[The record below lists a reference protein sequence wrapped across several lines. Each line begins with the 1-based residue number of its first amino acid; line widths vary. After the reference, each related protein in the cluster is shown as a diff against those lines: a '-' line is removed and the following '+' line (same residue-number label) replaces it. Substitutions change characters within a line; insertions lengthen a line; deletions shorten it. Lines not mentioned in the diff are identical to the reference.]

1 MIIVHS
7 VNGKARILNKYFYF
21 SKMFSYYGILSA
33 STYTEL
39 RTAIRV
45 LISTMPYCELPST
58 KHNKVVNF
66 LYCRQNNSYSNVWR
80 RKKHQYLQLSYVK
93 LDLDTK
99 WENIIAY
106 INPKNKT
113 SSFSTL
119 WSSGNL
125 FWMFRL
131 LWRHFFI

>member
-1 MIIVHS
+1 MKINI
-7 VNGKARILNKYFYF
+7 KADDYCAFCKRESEDIEQVFLFFKDVLLLWNT
-21 SKMFSYYGILSA
+21 LSQHIYR
-33 STYTEL
+33 T
-39 RTAIRV
+39 TAIRV

-66 LYCRQNNSYSNVWR
+66 LYCRQNNSYSYVWR

-99 WENIIAY
+99 WKNIMIAY

-113 SSFSTL
+113 SSFFNTVV
-119 WSSGNL
+119 
-125 FWMFRL
+125 FRKSVL
-131 LWRHFFI
+131 DV